1 MNIKNQLVNWS
12 QHLWHTGSLQ
22 QISNQ
27 LNQTAADIPQFW
39 DRFNLNNYSWNIAKL
54 HQIQNLLQVCA
65 KHNKHIATQ
74 LKKLSAETSDQLV
87 SVFKNKTFLKQLT
100 KKMQLAPQTINR
112 IETLLDKFMNNNGKI
127 SPAKL
132 LIIVLFIAL
141 GAQLPL
147 IFKDTFDFKGI
158 ILAVSTILDYVTI
171 ALQLAQHFQK
181 NNSKK

>member
-1 MNIKNQLVNWS
+1 MS
-12 QHLWHTGSLQ
+12 
-22 QISNQ
+22 
-27 LNQTAADIPQFW
+27 
-39 DRFNLNNYSWNIAKL
+39 
-54 HQIQNLLQVCA
+54 
-65 KHNKHIATQ
+65 
-74 LKKLSAETSDQLV
+74 
-87 SVFKNKTFLKQLT
+87 
-100 KKMQLAPQTINR
+100 
-112 IETLLDKFMNNNGKI
+112 NNGKI

>member
-65 KHNKHIATQ
+65 KHTKHIATQ
-74 LKKLSAETSDQLV
+74 LRKLSAETSDQLV

-100 KKMQLAPQTINR
+100 KKMNWHHKQQT
-112 IETLLDKFMNNNGKI
+112 ELK
-127 SPAKL
+127 P
-132 LIIVLFIAL
+132 
-141 GAQLPL
+141 
-147 IFKDTFDFKGI
+147 
-158 ILAVSTILDYVTI
+158 Y
-171 ALQLAQHFQK
+171 
-181 NNSKK
+181 